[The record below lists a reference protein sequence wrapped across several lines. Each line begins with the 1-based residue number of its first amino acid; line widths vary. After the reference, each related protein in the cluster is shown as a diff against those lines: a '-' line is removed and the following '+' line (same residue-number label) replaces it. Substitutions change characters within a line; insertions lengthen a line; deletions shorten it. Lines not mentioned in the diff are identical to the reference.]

1 MKFLDHFFGW
11 QEAAVWEERFI
22 FNRCATVFHPWATPT
37 GLFCNLWTHYPLTPA
52 ARCRIDPGCKPDCAN
67 RFSPWHAQGLCFARS
82 NCKLVVPAHQKYA
95 PHGCGCANASGC
107 PAAPR
112 TKEDD
117 CASPCAAHA
126 HDIDVRPASPVDPQ
140 IDTPNQPT
148 NHGWYSHSKELLI
161 LQMTM
166 LIKFKL

>member
-1 MKFLDHFFGW
+1 MKFFVHFLAGKKLLSGKRRSFSTGMPP
-11 QEAAVWEERFI
+11 
-22 FNRCATVFHPWATPT
+22 VFHPRAIPA
-37 GLFCNLWTHYPLTPA
+37 GLFSTSGPPTPA
-52 ARCRIDPGCKPDCAN
+52 AKCRIDPDCKPDYAN
-67 RFSPWHAQGLCFARS
+67 RFSPWHAQDLCSARS
-82 NCKLVVPAHQKYA
+82 NCQLVVPAHQKYA

-126 HDIDVRPASPVDPQ
+126 HDIDVRPASPADPQ